1 MSLLSIVS
9 LSLPLYVMGQYNSI
23 PWNYPEI
30 SQYFHVLTYHQICI
44 MGYQTYESLE
54 KKKIDKCICFVINR
68 QVHGLVIEN
77 QCYHVRS
84 LEDAIRYAKE
94 LYPNK
99 KRFLMGGSKT
109 FQDAFE
115 KKLIEKIYIVK
126 IDKIYVGDV
135 FFPKEYLES
144 FSKQK
149 EVPSQHF
156 IEITYQEWNHHS
168 FL

>member
-1 MSLLSIVS
+1 
-9 LSLPLYVMGQYNSI
+9 
-23 PWNYPEI
+23 
-30 SQYFHVLTYHQICI
+30 
-44 MGYQTYESLE
+44 LE

-109 FQDAFE
+109 FQDAFK

-156 IEITYQEWNHHS
+156 IEITYQEWNHNS